1 MPRGELRRLLD
12 SRAVTRPVLGCCL
25 KRVEVTPEGRYGS
38 ILALSPTTEEFMGNT
53 ARIRL
58 AIGAALLAALACSD
72 SHGTGPGSLQGSLR
86 VIQASQSTTALDVL
100 VDGSVV
106 ASELGAG
113 AVSSAIPISTGQH
126 TVEVR
131 PSGGNTSPTSLHL
144 AVAADSLYTAVV
156 IDSSSVLNPI
166 VVVDTGVV
174 PAAGKTKLQVANL
187 ARLAGPI
194 DVYRRQPDFDGI
206 IDLAFPFDYRFVS
219 GYIQSD
225 PGDWQVLVAT
235 EARVGGVPPAEPQ
248 DTLLIV
254 DPVTLA
260 ADQAAMVVLTDDP
273 AGGMAAVVVRE
284 H

>member
-1 MPRGELRRLLD
+1 MRNIAQVRLL
-12 SRAVTRPVLGCCL
+12 
-25 KRVEVTPEGRYGS
+25 
-38 ILALSPTTEEFMGNT
+38 
-53 ARIRL
+53 
-58 AIGAALLAALACSD
+58 IGAALVAALACSD
-72 SHGTGPGSLQGSLR
+72 SDSDGTGPGDLTGTLR

-106 ASELGAG
+106 ASGLDAG
-113 AVSSAIPISTGQH
+113 TVSSAIPISTGQR

-131 PSGGNTSPTSLHL
+131 PSGGSPSPTTLHL
-144 AVAADSLYTAVV
+144 AVVADSQYTAVV

-166 VVVDTGVV
+166 VVTDTGAV
-174 PAAGKTKLQVANL
+174 PAAGKSKLQVANL

-206 IDLAFPFDYRFVS
+206 IDLAFPFDYRTMS
-219 GYIQSD
+219 GYVQSD

-260 ADQAAMVVLTDDP
+260 ADQAATVVLTDDP
-273 AGGMAAVVVRE
+273 AGGIAAVVVQER
-284 H
+284 